1 MLPKP
6 SVGFYADCS
15 VRRFI
20 WLMYRCGGLRLMP
33 THANVSGYNKLMTK
47 NKIAPPEWLLCF
59 CHGERSGVKSVEAHN
74 SITYIASPHI
84 GLLLRVFYVKKVNSI
99 LVNFSFLKGIVNIFL
114 CVFIFPFTC
123 HITLKVR

>member
-33 THANVSGYNKLMTK
+33 THANVSAYNKLMTK

-84 GLLLRVFYVKKVNSI
+84 GLLLRVFYVKKSQF
-99 LVNFSFLKGIVNIFL
+99 NFGKLQLSQGHSKYFSLRFH
-114 CVFIFPFTC
+114 FPF
-123 HITLKVR
+123 HMSH